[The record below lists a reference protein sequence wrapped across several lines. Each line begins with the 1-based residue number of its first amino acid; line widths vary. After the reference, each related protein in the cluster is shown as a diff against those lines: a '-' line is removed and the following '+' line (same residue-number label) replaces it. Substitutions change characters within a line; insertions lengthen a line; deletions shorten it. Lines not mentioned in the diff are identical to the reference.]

1 MFRESLTIARQ
12 LQDKRLLAD
21 ILNNFGATMKWKGDL
36 HSSNE
41 MFQEALDV
49 YRGIADP
56 RGMTLELNHVGAILY
71 AQGNLAEA
79 EKACLQA
86 IRASQ
91 GKKDQYFTANVYPM
105 LGKIRMAQ
113 GKLDA
118 ARKDQARGA
127 EIRGKTGQV
136 EAEAQS
142 KLNLAALAVETGQFE
157 EASRLASEA
166 EGKFQQ
172 GRGRDFTAYAQVLQA
187 ESLVGRGRFEDAQQL
202 VTRAL
207 SQSAKFVD
215 LDVHL
220 SIEIAAARVRTAS
233 GHYADRGFIA
243 EATALL
249 NAALSDAKTHGYLG
263 YQFDARLTLA
273 ELKMKSG
280 RIAEGRKELTVLE
293 HDARAKGFML
303 VASKVENVRR

>member
-1 MFRESLTIARQ
+1 
-12 LQDKRLLAD
+12 
-21 ILNNFGATMKWKGDL
+21 MKWKGDL
-36 HSSNE
+36 YSSNE

-49 YRGIADP
+49 YRGNADP

-86 IRASQ
+86 IRVSQ
-91 GKKDQYFTANVYPM
+91 GKKDLYFTANVYPM
-105 LGKIRMAQ
+105 LGKIRTAQ

-118 ARKDQARGA
+118 ARKDQERGA
-127 EIRGKTGQV
+127 EIRGKTRQV

-142 KLNLAALAVETGQFE
+142 KLNLAALAIEAGQFE
-157 EASRLASEA
+157 EASRLATEA

-172 GRGRDFTAYAQVLQA
+172 GRGLDFRTYAQVLQA
-187 ESLVGRGRFEDAQQL
+187 ESLVGRGRFEEAQQL
-202 VTRAL
+202 ITRAL
-207 SQSAKFVD
+207 SRSEKFVD

-220 SIEIAAARVRTAS
+220 SIEIAAARARAAS
-233 GHYADRGFIA
+233 AHYADRGVMA
-243 EATALL
+243 EANALL

-263 YQFDARLTLA
+263 HQFDARLALA

-280 RIAEGRKELTVLE
+280 RVAEGRKELTSLE

-303 VASKVENVRR
+303 VARKAAGARGTT